1 MINNMHR
8 NNSHSTSHIVGAQY
22 IVVLLTNTT
31 HVKLHDRPSLVTS
44 KSTEATQLT
53 ISFITRQSLLNE
65 SMLLRADML
74 SEKVCSITPLSMM
87 CESKERPCIWKIIL
101 IVLKLS

>member
-8 NNSHSTSHIVGAQY
+8 NNSHSTSHIVGAQFV
-22 IVVLLTNTT
+22 VVLLTNIT
-31 HVKLHDRPSLVTS
+31 HVKLKDRPRLVTS
-44 KSTEATQLT
+44 KSTEALQLT

-74 SEKVCSITPLSMM
+74 SRKDL
-87 CESKERPCIWKIIL
+87 
-101 IVLKLS
+101 